1 MKKESKM
8 IQSICDK
15 IENYLDRDILKNYR
29 IKEELISD
37 ILDILKKE
45 EYDDERRKNAAVM
58 RYLLEESYNFHSS
71 VSDEKADNSYPVIYG
86 DYFGMLYHR
95 VVIDSEEFES
105 NENLV
110 SEYKKRCIEAF
121 EKMGNR

>member
-1 MKKESKM
+1 M
-8 IQSICDK
+8 IQSICDI
-15 IENYLDRDILKNYR
+15 IENYLDRDIMKNYR
-29 IKEELISD
+29 IKEDLISD

-45 EYDDERRKNAAVM
+45 EYDDERVKNAAVM

-71 VSDEKADNSYPVIYG
+71 VSDGNEDNSYPVIYG

-95 VVIDSEEFES
+95 AVIDFEEFES